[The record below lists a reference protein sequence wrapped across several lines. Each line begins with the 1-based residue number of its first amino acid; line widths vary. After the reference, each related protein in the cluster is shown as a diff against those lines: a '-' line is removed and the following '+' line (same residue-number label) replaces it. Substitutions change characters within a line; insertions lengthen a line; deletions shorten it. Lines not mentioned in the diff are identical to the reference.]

1 MDHAILLWLNH
12 HSSPLLDQLF
22 FRSHLMGTL
31 PFCASL
37 VVACAGWPL
46 RRHERWPALLWVT
59 LGISTYFVQ
68 VGIKALVDRS
78 RPELWERL
86 VLTDSSSFPSG
97 HALASATFYP
107 LLAWSCSQF
116 WPRFKAL
123 WWVLGIALALFVGI
137 GRLYL
142 GVHWPSDVLA
152 GWCIGAGQTMAGIA
166 LVKQKTTTERG
177 AAEETD
183 GVVAGAD
190 RGAGAHAGRA

>member
-37 VVACAGWPL
+37 VVACAGWHL

-86 VLTDSSSFPSG
+86 VLTQRRSVPRRR
-97 HALASATFYP
+97 ALASRESLP
-107 LLAWSCSQF
+107 L
-116 WPRFKAL
+116 P
-123 WWVLGIALALFVGI
+123 G
-137 GRLYL
+137 
-142 GVHWPSDVLA
+142 
-152 GWCIGAGQTMAGIA
+152 
-166 LVKQKTTTERG
+166 
-177 AAEETD
+177 
-183 GVVAGAD
+183 
-190 RGAGAHAGRA
+190 